1 MMKRPLVLV
10 PGLLCTKRLWAAQL
24 DALADIAEITVA
36 THDKDD
42 AIAAIARRT
51 LAEAPE
57 RFALAGLSMGGY
69 VAFEMW
75 RQAPHR
81 IERLAL
87 LDTRMGLDGP
97 EETRR
102 RRDLLALVERGEF
115 TGVHE
120 RMMPLFIHP
129 GRLGDDALVD
139 AIRQMALEIGREG
152 FVRQTRAILGR
163 ADCRPTC
170 PTITVPTLVLCGRD
184 DRLTPLSMH
193 EEMAALIPG
202 ARLAVI
208 ERCGHLSTM
217 ERPEAVNRELRCWL
231 AG

>member
-1 MMKRPLVLV
+1 MTKANLVLV
-10 PGLLCTKRLWAAQL
+10 PGLLCTKRLWAAQI
-24 DALADIAEITVA
+24 DGLADIAEITVA

-42 AIAAIARRT
+42 TIAAIARRA

-75 RQAPHR
+75 RQAPER

-87 LDTRMGLDGP
+87 LDTRVGLDGP
-97 EETRR
+97 EEAQR
-102 RRDLLALVERGEF
+102 RRDLLALVEQGEF

-120 RMMPLFIHP
+120 RMMPLFVHP
-129 GRLGDDALVD
+129 DRLDDRDLVD

-152 FVRQTRAILGR
+152 FVRQTKAVIGR

-170 PTITVPTLVLCGRD
+170 PTIAVPTLVLCGRQ
-184 DRLTPLSMH
+184 DRLTPLQMH
-193 EEMAALIPG
+193 KEMAALVPG

-217 ERPEAVNRELRCWL
+217 ERPEAVNRELSAWL
-231 AG
+231 GA